1 MLWVRKE
8 IEATLN
14 VVNMVA
20 GARRAKTSSTIS
32 RVYSLKKTKISSEK
46 QLCSRKCL
54 IDVRGQRS
62 EYADRLETK
71 ETTKSNNHW
80 FQQRYGF

>member
-8 IEATLN
+8 IEATVN

-32 RVYSLKKTKISSEK
+32 RVYREQSKKDKNI
-46 QLCSRKCL
+46 Q
-54 IDVRGQRS
+54 
-62 EYADRLETK
+62 
-71 ETTKSNNHW
+71 
-80 FQQRYGF
+80 